1 VKNISFAL
9 IVLMLGLWAGC
20 GTTKEIPTNQLQL
33 EPLTVLHWNDFHAQ
47 NVPFKVTLKDTV
59 RKVDSTY
66 YVGGTAALLGYIGQ
80 IKDQRGDVVVLNAG
94 DDCTG
99 TPISTFTDGRSQVE
113 LMNIINPDAAT
124 LGNHEFDYGLENVEK
139 NIASAK
145 YPIVNANLFD
155 KRKGKLFLPPYIV
168 KWFGKLKVG
177 IIGVIVRDLPLH
189 TVRENV
195 AGLEM
200 LNIYQVVRKYIAEI
214 KSKEETNLIMV
225 LSHLGVDEDKVL
237 ADSVQGVDVIVGGHS
252 HTALFTPVKENRT
265 IICQAGSRG
274 RWLGEL
280 DLMVDLSG
288 DSVYSYKGQLIET
301 AVSKVAPNPV
311 AAAMVAELEKKV
323 DQLMG
328 GVIGKLVVDWTRQ
341 GGLEI
346 NIGNWETDV
355 MREFCSTDIA
365 FQNTHG
371 IRKDLPAGNIT
382 IRDIWEINPFGN
394 EFAVFKVDGATLRN
408 MMEWQAD
415 RKGELMQISGMKYRF
430 DSSKPSGSKIVSIE
444 VGGQPVEDG
453 RTYSIATNSYVAGHL
468 YNLFGLPEKDV
479 KVDNLSKVDRDVFV
493 EAVKNQKTIRSLVEG
508 RIIDVA
514 QKQ

>member
-1 VKNISFAL
+1 
-9 IVLMLGLWAGC
+9 
-20 GTTKEIPTNQLQL
+20 
-33 EPLTVLHWNDFHAQ
+33 
-47 NVPFKVTLKDTV
+47 
-59 RKVDSTY
+59 
-66 YVGGTAALLGYIGQ
+66 
-80 IKDQRGDVVVLNAG
+80 
-94 DDCTG
+94 
-99 TPISTFTDGRSQVE
+99 
-113 LMNIINPDAAT
+113 
-124 LGNHEFDYGLENVEK
+124 
-139 NIASAK
+139 
-145 YPIVNANLFD
+145 
-155 KRKGKLFLPPYIV
+155 
-168 KWFGKLKVG
+168 
-177 IIGVIVRDLPLH
+177 
-189 TVRENV
+189 
-195 AGLEM
+195 
-200 LNIYQVVRKYIAEI
+200 
-214 KSKEETNLIMV
+214 
-225 LSHLGVDEDKVL
+225 
-237 ADSVQGVDVIVGGHS
+237 
-252 HTALFTPVKENRT
+252 
-265 IICQAGSRG
+265 
-274 RWLGEL
+274 
-280 DLMVDLSG
+280 
-288 DSVYSYKGQLIET
+288 
-301 AVSKVAPNPV
+301 
-311 AAAMVAELEKKV
+311 
-323 DQLMG
+323 
-328 GVIGKLVVDWTRQ
+328 
-341 GGLEI
+341 
-346 NIGNWETDV
+346 